1 VAKDKK
7 AKKKSRTK
15 PAKAAD
21 TLKSVAM
28 NPMVQEVVAAALVAT
43 AAALKD
49 SKKARAMA
57 EQAGDQIEK
66 LAGEGAQKGKA
77 LWALALDVARR
88 AGDIVQD
95 GAKAAKPAKRA
106 KPAKSAKPASA
117 AKTVKAAKPAKG
129 AKPAR
134 KPKAQK

>member
-1 VAKDKK
+1 MAKDKK
-7 AKKKSRTK
+7 AKKKSKTK
-15 PAKAAD
+15 TAD
-21 TLKSVAM
+21 AIKSVAM

-95 GAKAAKPAKRA
+95 GAKPAKPAK
-106 KPAKSAKPASA
+106 PAKARMARS
-117 AKTVKAAKPAKG
+117 TKAAKPAKP
-129 AKPAR
+129 AKRKAAA